1 MIRPPRP
8 GKNLTVDYRS
18 ALSGAQAGKGQSKEG
33 SYLGGLTASQYAE
46 LFPDYF
52 RRARPDIGISA
63 SGRLPGRQLPSAA
76 ALPGVGQPATAAGRA
91 AQRAQSGAPG
101 TQPSG
106 PSGPS
111 AVPSNK
117 AWSGGTTQ
125 VNRDGSLP
133 TRGGGPGG
141 GVDLGLDG
149 QADLSKVS
157 VTQRRLAVYNSFRKQ
172 GLSHQAAVMFTG
184 EMGRENDFRASYMFG
199 NHKDSGR
206 WNTGI
211 MSWNSD
217 RSDMNIDSREG
228 RRGRLIA
235 FLESKGLMKGN
246 DIVPTQ
252 AALDAQVEFL
262 IKEMETGSHIGGLSN
277 QKAKRVAELLP
288 KLRDPNAQLD
298 YDEVHRVLGK
308 DLIRWAYDRL
318 PHHRQRMAEHEK
330 LLQKEI
336 NSAKKLP
343 GTASEA
349 EEYLPDLALPSKEGL
364 AEAGAPPKTATPVAK
379 GRKPPI
385 GFGDSVMNG
394 LLSKHKGM
402 ERGYAKDGA
411 NPKQIFAQMQE
422 WEKNN
427 PGGLGGRDIH
437 LSTGLLN
444 NTGDVATARA
454 MIEYLKSKGAN
465 VTLVGGPQG
474 EGTRKDLVGVH
485 AQVEALGKEFGVRV
499 SPAYKPAEDG
509 VHPTQEQLAKGFIET
524 KVDAVKTYDVKSY
537 AKGHP
542 NMTREQ
548 LVQQNIDPLLVEAVF
563 EGTKTAF
570 GDPNDPRTRYVVQIN
585 NARRQPNGSS
595 RHGIGAAVDVQI
607 FDRETGKFVG
617 GHMGGDSIFKNA
629 LGNAE
634 TFRHYEIWNQGM
646 YKYIHD
652 KYGKEA
658 ADKLTSGLYFNAMQT
673 QGKENRW
680 DNMHISIG
688 EGQSLGSIRGGAG
701 EHVQRLLKKNN
712 AEASQPMGDI
722 SKWTSPLHPDQ
733 LNPEGALPYGDPNA
747 PPPTATPVRT
757 IRAEDGQTKKL
768 MFDTG
773 RAYTE
778 SDVKTMMARY
788 GKDLVI
794 GANLDT
800 PEEYEK
806 VRALAEKY
814 GLGIHGYSK
823 GRGAPQSGW
832 GNQFPREQK
841 EVQRLARERGISLN
855 QWYNGG
861 WMDYEIDRLK
871 KLGVKAPHQIELD
884 NANDAKDGNAFEQ
897 ELLKYAQAGLNT
909 RIVPKNWGEREYA
922 AYHKLVEQKKIP
934 ADIVVPLNIT
944 ETKHIQ
950 GTEGVTKK
958 AGHSFGAMPADNI
971 GRYATTE
978 PLQQPPP
985 VQTEPVKQNAYG
997 GVAQAYNSKEDVMFA
1012 QAGKGIIGGV
1022 APGETIRYDK
1032 DGQITVVP
1040 GHRSDANALS
1050 DRSGKEAD
1058 ARVHAMTTIADAN
1071 EHGSAMAMV
1080 PTPPQPSPQVG
1091 QSNVR
1096 TIDNPPVSPSQE
1108 RAMAKIQL
1116 DDHGG
1121 YAMQTSR
1128 IFSVI

>member
-76 ALPGVGQPATAAGRA
+76 ALPGVGQPTTAAGRA

-106 PSGPS
+106 PSQQPAGAPV
-111 AVPSNK
+111 APG
-117 AWSGGTTQ
+117 WT
-125 VNRDGSLP
+125 P
-133 TRGGGPGG
+133 TE
-141 GVDLGLDG
+141 
-149 QADLSKVS
+149 AS
-157 VTQRRLAVYNSFRKQ
+157 
-172 GLSHQAAVMFTG
+172 
-184 EMGRENDFRASYMFG
+184 RA
-199 NHKDSGR
+199 
-206 WNTGI
+206 
-211 MSWNSD
+211 
-217 RSDMNIDSREG
+217 
-228 RRGRLIA
+228 GRLEQPTIRPPGTLNSLA
-235 FLESKGLMKGN
+235 RERERFREELKDPELRRTVLALAASEVGPKADAESHRAIIESMMNRAAAQGRTLRATVEFKGSKSKDYYAPYHDGAYARNTSFLARN
-246 DIVPTQ
+246 PD
-252 AALDAQVEFL
+252 AAQNLDAQLEAVLAGTNVSNFATDNSSAHVARSAERSQTIAF
-262 IKEMETGSHIGGLSN
+262 KSKSGETFSRKDLSAHSDLHGAGVTRNN
-277 QKAKRVAELLP
+277 QTWYQRHRVAEE
-288 KLRDPNAQLD
+288 AQ
-298 YDEVHRVLGK
+298 R
-308 DLIRWAYDRL
+308 
-318 PHHRQRMAEHEK
+318 
-330 LLQKEI
+330 KE
-336 NSAKKLP
+336 
-343 GTASEA
+343 EA
-349 EEYLPDLALPSKEGL
+349 ERAKSQPADEEGGTLNKLDMVTPGML

-411 NPKQIFAQMQE
+411 APKQIFAQVQE

-427 PGGLGGRDIH
+427 PGGLSGRDIH

-474 EGTRKDLVGVH
+474 EGTRKDLAGVH
-485 AQVEALGKEFGVRV
+485 AQVEALGKELGVRV

-570 GDPNDPRTRYVVQIN
+570 GDPNDPRTRYVVQVN

-607 FDRETGKFVG
+607 YDRETGKFVG

-688 EGQSLGSIRGGAG
+688 EGQSLGTIRGGAG

-832 GNQFPREQK
+832 GNQFPREQQEIQK
-841 EVQRLARERGISLN
+841 LARERGISLN

-944 ETKHIQ
+944 ETKYIR

-1096 TIDNPPVSPSQE
+1096 TIDNPPPSPTHD
-1108 RAMAKIQL
+1108 RAMAKIKL

>member
-1 MIRPPRP
+1 MIRQRP
-8 GKNLTVDYRS
+8 GKNLTVDYRN
-18 ALSGAQAGKGQSKEG
+18 ALSGAQAGKGRSREG

-101 TQPSG
+101 TPGTQPSG

-111 AVPSNK
+111 AVPANK
-117 AWSGGTTQ
+117 AWAGGTTQ
-125 VNRDGSLP
+125 VNRDGRLP

-217 RSDMNIDSREG
+217 RADMNIDSREG

-235 FLESKGLMKGN
+235 FLESKGLMRGN
-246 DIVPTQ
+246 DIIPTQ

-288 KLRDPNAQLD
+288 KLRDSNANLD
-298 YDEVHRVLGK
+298 YDEVHRILGK

-318 PHHRQRMAEHEK
+318 PHHRQRMADHEK
-330 LLQKEI
+330 QLQKEI
-336 NSAKKLP
+336 DSSKKLP
-343 GTASEA
+343 ESGEKDA

-364 AEAGAPPKTATPVAK
+364 AAAGAPPKTATPVAK

-385 GFGDSVMNG
+385 GFGDSLMNG

-411 NPKQIFAQMQE
+411 NPKHIFEQIQE

-465 VTLVGGPQG
+465 VTLIGGPQG

-499 SPAYKPAEDG
+499 TPAYRPASDG
-509 VHPTQEQLAKGFIET
+509 VHPTQEQLVKGFVEPPKEAT
-524 KVDAVKTYDVKSY
+524 AYPKVEGLPSAPNI
-537 AKGHP
+537 KGLKA
-542 NMTREQ
+542 EQ
-548 LVQQNIDPLLVEAVF
+548 L
-563 EGTKTAF
+563 
-570 GDPNDPRTRYVVQIN
+570 
-585 NARRQPNGSS
+585 
-595 RHGIGAAVDVQI
+595 
-607 FDRETGKFVG
+607 
-617 GHMGGDSIFKNA
+617 
-629 LGNAE
+629 AE
-634 TFRHYEIWNQGM
+634 TFPEGSQRFFHEGGGRNVDPRLVEVMKEASKDLPPGYHVRMFSGRDARATGTKNHPGGVAVDLAIVDDQGRRLNDRGFGYGHKIYEQLAHSMNERGKVMYPGTSYLWGGSWTAAGGDRMHYQ
-646 YKYIHD
+646 IHD
-652 KYGKEA
+652 PENPVLGASSSMTQYDWNTGVHRNHWAGVPDAWMTKDELDAYKIRIREKILQEQNA
-658 ADKLTSGLYFNAMQT
+658 AA
-673 QGKENRW
+673 E
-680 DNMHISIG
+680 
-688 EGQSLGSIRGGAG
+688 E
-701 EHVQRLLKKNN
+701 VQQKQ
-712 AEASQPMGDI
+712 A
-722 SKWTSPLHPDQ
+722 
-733 LNPEGALPYGDPNA
+733 
-747 PPPTATPVRT
+747 TATPVRT

-794 GANLDT
+794 GANLDS
-800 PEEYEK
+800 PDEYER

-832 GNQFPREQK
+832 GNQFPREQQ
-841 EVQRLARERGISLN
+841 EIQRLARERGISLN

-897 ELLKYAQAGLNT
+897 ELLKYSQAGLNT
-909 RIVPKNWGEREYA
+909 RIVPKNWGEREYT

-934 ADIVVPLNIT
+934 ADLVVPLNIT
-944 ETKHIQ
+944 ETRYIQ

-958 AGHSFGAMPADNI
+958 AGHAFGPMPADNI

-978 PLQQPPP
+978 PLTQPPP
-985 VQTEPVKQNAYG
+985 VKTEPIKQNAYG

-1012 QAGKGIIGGV
+1012 QAGRGIIGGV
-1022 APGETIRYDK
+1022 APGETIRYSK

-1040 GHRSDANALS
+1040 GHRSDPNAFS
-1050 DRSGKEAD
+1050 DRGGREAE
-1058 ARVHAMTTIADAN
+1058 ARMHAMTTTADAN
-1071 EHGSAMAMV
+1071 EHGLAMAMV
-1080 PTPPQPSPQVG
+1080 PKTPTPQPQIG
-1091 QSNVR
+1091 QSNV
-1096 TIDNPPVSPSQE
+1096 TSINNPPVSASHE
-1108 RAMAKIQL
+1108 RAMAKIQI
-1116 DDHGG
+1116 DDGHGG
-1121 YAMQTSR
+1121 YAMQTTR
-1128 IFSVI
+1128 IGTVV

>member
-76 ALPGVGQPATAAGRA
+76 ALPGVGQPTTAAGRA

-106 PSGPS
+106 PSQQPAGAPV
-111 AVPSNK
+111 APG
-117 AWSGGTTQ
+117 WT
-125 VNRDGSLP
+125 P
-133 TRGGGPGG
+133 TE
-141 GVDLGLDG
+141 
-149 QADLSKVS
+149 AS
-157 VTQRRLAVYNSFRKQ
+157 
-172 GLSHQAAVMFTG
+172 
-184 EMGRENDFRASYMFG
+184 RA
-199 NHKDSGR
+199 
-206 WNTGI
+206 
-211 MSWNSD
+211 
-217 RSDMNIDSREG
+217 
-228 RRGRLIA
+228 GRLEQPTIRPPGTLNSLA
-235 FLESKGLMKGN
+235 RERERFREELKDPELRRTVLALAASEVGPKADAESHRAIIESMMNRAAAQGRTLRATVEFKGSKSKDYYAPYHDGAYARNTSFLARN
-246 DIVPTQ
+246 PD
-252 AALDAQVEFL
+252 AAQNLDAQLEAVLAGTNVSNFATDNSSAHVARSAERSQTIAF
-262 IKEMETGSHIGGLSN
+262 KSKSGETFSRKDLSAHSDLHGAGVTRNN
-277 QKAKRVAELLP
+277 QTWYQRHRVAEE
-288 KLRDPNAQLD
+288 AQ
-298 YDEVHRVLGK
+298 R
-308 DLIRWAYDRL
+308 
-318 PHHRQRMAEHEK
+318 
-330 LLQKEI
+330 KE
-336 NSAKKLP
+336 
-343 GTASEA
+343 EA
-349 EEYLPDLALPSKEGL
+349 ERAKSQPADEEGGTLNKLDMVTPGML

-411 NPKQIFAQMQE
+411 APKQIFAQVQE

-427 PGGLGGRDIH
+427 PGGLSGRDIH

-509 VHPTQEQLAKGFIET
+509 VHPTQEQLAKGFVELPKEAT
-524 KVDAVKTYDVKSY
+524 AYPKVEGLPSAPNI
-537 AKGHP
+537 KG
-542 NMTREQ
+542 MKAEQ
-548 LVQQNIDPLLVEAVF
+548 LGETFPEGSQRFFHEGGGRNIDPRLVEVMKEASKDLPPGYHVRMF
-563 EGTKTAF
+563 SGRDARATGTKNHP
-570 GDPNDPRTRYVVQIN
+570 GGV
-585 NARRQPNGSS
+585 
-595 RHGIGAAVDVQI
+595 AVDLAIVDDQGRRLN
-607 FDRETGKFVG
+607 DRGFGHGHKIYEQLAHSMNERGKVMYPGTSYLWG
-617 GHMGGDSIFKNA
+617 GSWTAAGGD
-629 LGNAE
+629 
-634 TFRHYEIWNQGM
+634 RMHYQ
-646 YKYIHD
+646 IHD
-652 KYGKEA
+652 PKNPVSGASSSMTQYDWNTGVHRNHWAGVPDAWMTKDELNEYKTRIREKILQEQRAAAEEVQKEQA
-658 ADKLTSGLYFNAMQT
+658 
-673 QGKENRW
+673 
-680 DNMHISIG
+680 
-688 EGQSLGSIRGGAG
+688 
-701 EHVQRLLKKNN
+701 
-712 AEASQPMGDI
+712 
-722 SKWTSPLHPDQ
+722 
-733 LNPEGALPYGDPNA
+733 
-747 PPPTATPVRT
+747 TATPVRT

-832 GNQFPREQK
+832 GNQFPREQQEIQK
-841 EVQRLARERGISLN
+841 LARERGISLN

-958 AGHSFGAMPADNI
+958 AGHSFGPMPADNI

-1096 TIDNPPVSPSQE
+1096 TIDNPPPSPTHD
-1108 RAMAKIQL
+1108 RAMAKIKL